1 MAVPIR
7 LGVWQT
13 VTIGRHRT
21 LLLFPNDQITGPL
34 WLSVRGDGEA
44 LLELTAD
51 DRSPPDRPYEV
62 RVRRGTGEVLELPA
76 QVRVRRG
83 ECCLS
88 APEDETVV
96 EVRAAGAPIDDLE
109 EAAVSVSPITVGDGL
124 GSLFVHVGGD
134 VSRLAVVATSAPH
147 PRAAP
152 TLPPEPMH
160 AAPTAR
166 TLPPDEPPPEFDL
179 MPEPEPLP
187 PAPVPPPVAE
197 TPKKPF
203 FGRKR

>member
-1 MAVPIR
+1 MAVPLR

-13 VTIGRHRT
+13 VALGRHRT
-21 LLLFPNDQITGPL
+21 LLLFPTDTVTGPL
-34 WLSVRGDGEA
+34 WLSVRGEGSA

-62 RVRRGTGEVLELPA
+62 RVRRGMGEVHELPA

-96 EVRAAGAPIDDLE
+96 QVRVAGAPTDDLHE
-109 EAAVSVSPITVGDGL
+109 PAVPVGLFASG
-124 GSLFVHVGGD
+124 GVVPESLFVQVAGD
-134 VSRLAVVATSAPH
+134 VSRLAGAVTSAER

-152 TLPPEPMH
+152 TLPPEPE
-160 AAPTAR
+160 PVPEPPRPR
-166 TLPPDEPPPEFDL
+166 TLPEGEPLPEFDL
-179 MPEPEPLP
+179 MPEPEPTPP
-187 PAPVPPPVAE
+187 PAPAAE
-197 TPKKPF
+197 APKKGF
-203 FGRKR
+203 FGRRR

>member
-1 MAVPIR
+1 MAVPLR

-13 VTIGRHRT
+13 VALGRHRT
-21 LLLFPNDQITGPL
+21 LLLFPTDTVTGPL
-34 WLSVRGDGEA
+34 WLSVRGAGEV

-96 EVRAAGAPIDDLE
+96 QVRVAGAPTDDLLE
-109 EAAVSVSPITVGDGL
+109 PRSFPAGELAGAVVKIGEIEFPTGGVSV
-124 GSLFVHVGGD
+124 
-134 VSRLAVVATSAPH
+134 VVPALPVER

-152 TLPPEPMH
+152 TLPPEPE
-160 AAPTAR
+160 PVPEPPRPR
-166 TLPPDEPPPEFDL
+166 TLPEGEPLPEFDL
-179 MPEPEPLP
+179 MPEPEPTPP
-187 PAPVPPPVAE
+187 PAPTAE
-197 TPKKPF
+197 APKKGF